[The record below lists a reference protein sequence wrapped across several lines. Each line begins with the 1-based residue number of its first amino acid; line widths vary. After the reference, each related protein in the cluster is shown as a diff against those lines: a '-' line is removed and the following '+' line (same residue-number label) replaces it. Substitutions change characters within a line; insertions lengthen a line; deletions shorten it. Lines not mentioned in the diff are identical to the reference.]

1 METAKEKYKIIEEMI
16 LRDNNLLNISKLCKV
31 ADVSRSGF
39 YSWRKNKD
47 KREAKEE
54 KDRNDFELILEAYRY
69 RGFDKGARSIHM
81 RLLHTG
87 VRMNIKKIRRLM
99 KKFNLKCS
107 IRKANPYRRMAKS
120 MQTSNIAA
128 NLVDRNFIQEPR
140 LIILTDI
147 TYLFLE
153 KKEKKHICQLI
164 IRM

>member
-1 METAKEKYKIIEEMI
+1 
-16 LRDNNLLNISKLCKV
+16 
-31 ADVSRSGF
+31 
-39 YSWRKNKD
+39 
-47 KREAKEE
+47 
-54 KDRNDFELILEAYRY
+54 
-69 RGFDKGARSIHM
+69 M

-147 TYLFLE
+147 TYLFYGI
-153 KKEKKHICQLI
+153 KVK
-164 IRM
+164 IRLPKLLQISGYTLYQFR